1 MAFFI
6 SFIEMNLKIIYLTLY
21 INLWM
26 LNFIIKIIF
35 ILSVL

>member
-6 SFIEMNLKIIYLTLY
+6 GFIEMNLKIIYLTLY